1 MDGQGK
7 IAFQDINAVKK
18 NLSTSGTI
26 NAGTSISR
34 VNRTSGFSQKSHL
47 VSPYEISEAGKPSE
61 CVSRHQSNS
70 ITNYFQVA
78 RKRYVNV
85 PDFTCLIVM
94 LMLFLENNFN
104 LRDVHLIQNI
114 IKKVILG
121 QLPRMASFSSRVL
134 IFKFHNAVTKTPGSC
149 YVVDAASHIQKCFC
163 NFFLL

>member
-1 MDGQGK
+1 MEIEDTPQIDGRGK
-7 IAFQDINAVKK
+7 IAFQDISAVKK
-18 NLSTSGTI
+18 KLSTSGTI

-47 VSPYEISEAGKPSE
+47 ASPSEISEAGKPIE
-61 CVSRHQSNS
+61 CASRHQSNS

-85 PDFTCLIVM
+85 LDITCLIVM

-114 IKKVILG
+114 L
-121 QLPRMASFSSRVL
+121 
-134 IFKFHNAVTKTPGSC
+134 
-149 YVVDAASHIQKCFC
+149 
-163 NFFLL
+163 